1 MRTTYVARV
10 RLGRPLFCGA
20 LLALLVT
27 ASPRAGVEA
36 QAPAATPD
44 NPLVINLDDIEWGP
58 PGNTPRFAQGGRT
71 AQLGTDP
78 DSGGPIYYAKFPAG
92 SHFDLHW
99 HTHTEY
105 VAVLSGNVTF
115 VLGEETHSLSPGS
128 YVVIPARMN
137 HSWDVPAG
145 GEDSVILVRRRG
157 PADFNFV
164 ER

>member
-1 MRTTYVARV
+1 MTMNHIA
-10 RLGRPLFCGA
+10 GGLFRSA
-20 LLALLVT
+20 LLAVLLT
-27 ASPRAGVEA
+27 AGGYSEGRSQEPAQSP
-36 QAPAATPD
+36 D
-44 NPLVINLDDIEWGP
+44 SPLVIDLDDIEWGP
-58 PGNTPRFAQGGRT
+58 PGNTPRFAQGTRT

-105 VAVLSGNVTF
+105 VAVLGGVVTL

-137 HSWDVPAG
+137 HSWDVPSG
-145 GEDSVILVRRRG
+145 GDDSVILVRRRG